1 MTIRYVPFFKDIID
15 LGKNVE
21 TIIVMDIDSSEYDF
35 KLI

>member
-15 LGKNVE
+15 LDKNVE
-21 TIIVMDIDSSEYDF
+21 TILVMDIDSSEYDF